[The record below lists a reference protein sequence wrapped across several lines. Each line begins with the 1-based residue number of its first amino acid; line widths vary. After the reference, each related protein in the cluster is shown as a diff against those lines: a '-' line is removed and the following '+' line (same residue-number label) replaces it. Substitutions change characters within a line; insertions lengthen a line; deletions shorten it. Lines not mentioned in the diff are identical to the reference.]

1 MRLRIPSGRS
11 FAEADVPDDRL
22 IGVFSPSLPPPAADP
37 LVETDRALDAPSGSP
52 RLEELAS
59 RAATATLLCSDHTR
73 PVPSRVLV
81 PALLRRLRLGNPD
94 IRVTLLVGTGCHRA
108 STGAELAE
116 KFGPDVAMR
125 ERIVVH
131 DAGDAAAM
139 ADLGRLPGG
148 GTLKVNRLAV
158 ETDLLLAE
166 GFVEPHFF
174 AGFSGGRKSVLP
186 GVAARE
192 TVLANH
198 CGAFIADPRARLGSL
213 EGNPVHRDMVA
224 AARAARLAFVLNV
237 AIDPGKRIVRAFA
250 GGFEAAHAEAVAFLR
265 RHVGVRVPEAADVC
279 VTGNGGAPLDQ
290 NVYQCVK
297 CMAAAEPVTRE
308 GGCIVVCAECA
319 DGHGGESFFRML
331 RDIEPAQML
340 RRFAAV
346 PAEKTE
352 PDQWQAQILA
362 RIALTRGVVFVT
374 PERNHAMLRQMRFRA
389 AATLD
394 EGLALARALCGRG
407 DAARIAALP
416 DGVSVVPEA
425 AP

>member
-1 MRLRIPSGRS
+1 MKIRIPSGSS
-11 FAEADVPDDRL
+11 FCEADVPEENL
-22 IGVFSPSLPPPAADP
+22 LGVFSPSLPPPAADP
-37 LVETDRALDAPSGSP
+37 LVETDRALDAPFGSP
-52 RLEELAS
+52 RLEELAARS
-59 RAATATLLCSDHTR
+59 KTATVLCSDHTR

-94 IRVTLLVGTGCHRA
+94 VRVTLLVGTGCHRA
-108 STGAELAE
+108 STPDELKA
-116 KFGPDVAMR
+116 KFGPDVVLR
-125 ERIVVH
+125 ENVVVH
-131 DAGDAAAM
+131 DARDDAAM

-148 GTLKVNRLAV
+148 GVLKVNRLAV
-158 ETDLLLAE
+158 ETDLLVAE

-186 GVAARE
+186 GVASRA

-198 CGAFIADPRARLGSL
+198 CGAFIADPRARLGVL

-237 AIDPGKRIVRAFA
+237 AIDPRKRIVRAFA

-265 RHVGVRVPEAADVC
+265 KHVGVRVPEPADVC

-297 CMAAAEPVTRE
+297 CMAAAELVTRE

-331 RDIEPAQML
+331 RDRPPAEML
-340 RRFAAV
+340 ERFAAV
-346 PAEKTE
+346 PADETE

-362 RIALTRGVVFVT
+362 RIALSRSVVFVS
-374 PERNHAMLRQMRFRA
+374 PEKNHEMLRAMRFRP

-394 EGLALARALCGRG
+394 EGLALARSLCGRG
-407 DAARIAALP
+407 SAAKIVALP
-416 DGVSVVPEA
+416 DGVSVVPA
-425 AP
+425 GF